1 MQEWSAR
8 SPGLLSQSGATLSR
22 GHRWC
27 PRVSEQRLTLRLCL
41 SAGRGGPEACLS
53 ATPAARGDAAGRCT
67 YLAPSHRT
75 PEDTISKYAANLVAD
90 GHAAPSGARQLLGDI
105 VAHPEMRLPRVVRR
119 VDVEPGAL
127 SQVTCP
133 LRRSAPS
140 RGSRSADDCSRFD
153 AIRHSIQHL
162 DTAAFT
168 PMNTL
173 SLLRRVYRS
182 QKRSRDCTSATRRPE
197 IPLCRAALPSFP
209 AAPTKIVPPCFFRLR
224 PAKPAPIRPPTRAAG
239 AAARTS
245 GGAIAQL
252 VERLN
257 GIQEVRGSTPLGST
271 NRP

>member
-1 MQEWSAR
+1 M
-8 SPGLLSQSGATLSR
+8 
-22 GHRWC
+22 
-27 PRVSEQRLTLRLCL
+27 
-41 SAGRGGPEACLS
+41 
-53 ATPAARGDAAGRCT
+53 
-67 YLAPSHRT
+67 APSHRT
-75 PEDTISKYAANLVAD
+75 PEDTISKHAANLVAD
-90 GHAAPSGARQLLGDI
+90 GHAAPSGARQLLDDV

-133 LRRSAPS
+133 LRRSAPR

-162 DTAAFT
+162 DTAALT

-173 SLLRRVYRS
+173 SLLRRRVSVTEAFPRLPP
-182 QKRSRDCTSATRRPE
+182 ATRRPE
-197 IPLCRAALPSFP
+197 IPLCQAALPPFP

-271 NRP
+271 KYPAYLIELPENLGRLSARTPEIRPAGSRKSADLSPEPLGWHKLAP